1 MYKAMV
7 IKLTVSQTSRSYP
20 SMREGGVF
28 FFLLCCKGGLERA
41 HFGFF
46 LSSVEQ
52 TADPVVQ
59 MASGKENQSQQYP
72 ATMPQPIVILVAISD
87 T

>member
-1 MYKAMV
+1 MV

-28 FFLLCCKGGLERA
+28 FLLCCKGGLERA

-46 LSSVEQ
+46 LSSKQ

-59 MASGKENQSQQYP
+59 VASGKENQSSNDAAAY
-72 ATMPQPIVILVAISD
+72 SK
-87 T
+87 